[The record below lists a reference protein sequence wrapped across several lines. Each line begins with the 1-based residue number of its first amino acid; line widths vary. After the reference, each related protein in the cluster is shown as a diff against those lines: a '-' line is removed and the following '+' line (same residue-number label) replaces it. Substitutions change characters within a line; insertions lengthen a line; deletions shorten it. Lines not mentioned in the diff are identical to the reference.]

1 MPQLLYVSLARD
13 IARSIP
19 SRAKIE
25 IAGSDAGLPGGRS
38 RHVDPVLMGGKGT
51 LDDGARGTPAGG
63 MQAEAITW
71 SGRYRVLR
79 ELGRGGMGITYVA
92 RDQEL
97 DREVAFKLVRP
108 DVGILDSAQVRL
120 HREAQALARLA
131 HPNIVA
137 VYDVGVHQGRAF
149 IAMELVKGQ
158 PLDPRQLTRTHSWR
172 EVLGIFQQVG
182 AGLQAAH
189 AAGLVHRDV
198 KPSNIMLGD
207 DGRVRLLD
215 FGLAQPGDEPAGA
228 DAAHAGAR
236 ASREMDEEPGAELN
250 APEALAGPGPQLTST
265 GAMVGTPGYMAPEQ
279 IDGHLADARS
289 DQFSFCVSLFEAL
302 HGERPFFGKNVRM
315 LRALMYHGV
324 IREVSDGVPGWLQ
337 EIVVRGLS
345 FDPAARWPSMDVLLA
360 ALARGARP
368 RLAWWRIGGLMGLC
382 MGAVTAAAL
391 TFSMGDEQ
399 TGAGIMCTGASAQI
413 EEAWNDRQRS
423 VVARAIHATGSAHA
437 AEAWQRTRVLLDR
450 YAEEWVTAATDACES
465 MTATDDWG
473 EERLVQMQ
481 CLTERRRSLRV
492 LAGELGHLDGK
503 EASAAIQAAGR
514 LPRIATCADR
524 DYLRTRIKPP
534 EDERVAE
541 QVEILR
547 ATITRADELQKLG
560 KYEEALAIALPV
572 LETATA
578 LGYAPLEAEARVRLG
593 DLLEKNGDYQEA
605 ESQLRAAYFLA
616 RTLEHRAVAYEAA
629 SLLVVVLGNRMAR
642 YDEALEWGRHAHA
655 ELIGTDSD
663 LDRASLLFHLGQ
675 ALWKQGRYEEA
686 AAHQHHARI
695 IRERLLG
702 PVHPDMAASL
712 NGLGEVARLRG
723 HHEEAASYYRQA
735 IAVYEQTLGQDY
747 PRLAYPLHN
756 LGLVYSRQG
765 RHAEVAEYFHRAWT
779 VWEHALGREH
789 IEVAYPLLGLAT
801 SYLHLG
807 RAADALPLA
816 ERVLA
821 LRERNRVAPPELS
834 EARFVLARALMDTS
848 GDRGNGA
855 ARALELAR
863 QAQAALG
870 DTPTAELQLDRREI
884 EDWLAEHG
892 RKALAGRR

>member
-1 MPQLLYVSLARD
+1 M
-13 IARSIP
+13 P
-19 SRAKIE
+19 SRAKID
-25 IAGSDAGLPGGRS
+25 IAGSDAGFPGRAP
-38 RHVDPVLMGGKGT
+38 RQLDPVLVGGKGT
-51 LDDGARGTPAGG
+51 LDDGARALPTGG
-63 MQAEAITW
+63 VGPEAATW
-71 SGRYRVLR
+71 SDRYRVLR

-92 RDQEL
+92 HDREL

-108 DVGILDSAQVRL
+108 DAGGIEGGQLRL

-137 VYDVGVHQGRAF
+137 VYDVGTHQGRGY

-158 PLDPRQLTRTHSWR
+158 TLDARQLATTHSWR

-198 KPSNIMLGD
+198 KPSNIMLGH

-215 FGLAQPGDEPAGA
+215 FGLAQPGDRPGRASAARAGA
-228 DAAHAGAR
+228 PPGE
-236 ASREMDEEPGAELN
+236 EMDEEMDEEVGGPD
-250 APEALAGPGPQLTST
+250 ALAGAGGAFPLLTST

-324 IREVSDGVPGWLQ
+324 IRELPDRGRVPGWLHA
-337 EIVVRGLS
+337 IVVRGLS
-345 FDPAARWPSMDVLLA
+345 FDPAARWPSMDALLA
-360 ALARGARP
+360 ALALGARP
-368 RLAWWRIGGLMGLC
+368 RPAWWRIGGLIGLC
-382 MGAVTAAAL
+382 MGAATAAAL
-391 TFSMGDEQ
+391 TYGVGGGQ
-399 TGAGIMCTGASAQI
+399 TGAGMCTGASAQI
-413 EEAWNDRQRS
+413 EEAWNDSQRAA
-423 VVARAIHATGSAHA
+423 VARAIHATGSAHA
-437 AEAWQRTRVLLDR
+437 AEAWQRTQVLLDR
-450 YAEEWVTAATDACES
+450 YAEEWVEAATDACEAA
-465 MTATDDWG
+465 TATDEWG
-473 EERLVQMQ
+473 DERLVQLQ

-503 EASAAIQAAGR
+503 EVSAAIQAAGR
-514 LPRIATCADR
+514 LPRISTCADR

-547 ATITRADELQKLG
+547 ATTTRADELQKLG
-560 KYEEALAIALPV
+560 NYEEALAIALPV

-605 ESQLRAAYFLA
+605 EDQLRAAYFLA
-616 RTLEHRAVAYEAA
+616 RTLAHRAVAYEAA

-642 YDEALEWGRHAHA
+642 YDEAQEWGRHARA
-655 ELIGTDSD
+655 ELVGTDSD

-712 NGLGEVARLRG
+712 NGLGEVERLRG
-723 HHEEAASYYRQA
+723 RHDEAASYYRQA
-735 IAVYEQTLGQDY
+735 IAVYEQTLGEDY

-765 RHAEVAEYFHRAWT
+765 RHHEAAAHFHRAWT
-779 VWEHALGREH
+779 VWEHALGPEH

-807 RAADALPLA
+807 RPADALPLA
-816 ERVLA
+816 RRVLA
-821 LRERNRVAPPELS
+821 LRERHRVAPPELA
-834 EARFVLARALMDTS
+834 EARFVLARALMNTA
-848 GDRGNGA
+848 GATGNRA
-855 ARALELAR
+855 AERALELAR
-863 QAQAALG
+863 QAHAGLHG
-870 DTPTAELQLDRREI
+870 TSTAELQLAQREI
-884 EDWLAEHG
+884 EDWLAEHDRTG
-892 RKALAGRR
+892 AWRQGDRR